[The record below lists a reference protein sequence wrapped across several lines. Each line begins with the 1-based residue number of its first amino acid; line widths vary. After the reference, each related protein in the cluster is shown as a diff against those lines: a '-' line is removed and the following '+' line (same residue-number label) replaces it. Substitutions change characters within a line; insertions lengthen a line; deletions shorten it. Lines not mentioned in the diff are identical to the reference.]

1 MPELPRRMLTLLD
14 GTRDF
19 DALVADIVK
28 LAREGKI
35 GVREQEGGPVVTD
48 PARLEQLLRTLVAD
62 NLPKLARVALL
73 ME

>member
-1 MPELPRRMLTLLD
+1 MLLD

-28 LAREGKI
+28 IAHEGKL
-35 GVREQEGGPVVTD
+35 GVREREGGPVVAD
-48 PARLEQLLRTLVAD
+48 PAKVEQILRAAVAD

-73 ME
+73 LE